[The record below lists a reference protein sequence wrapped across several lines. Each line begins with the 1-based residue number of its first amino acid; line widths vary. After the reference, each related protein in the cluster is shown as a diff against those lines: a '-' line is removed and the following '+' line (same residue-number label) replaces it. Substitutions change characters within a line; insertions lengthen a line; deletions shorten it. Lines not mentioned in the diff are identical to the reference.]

1 VTATA
6 SAIDAAAWGE
16 FRTTSDT
23 RPAFRTRI
31 TADGAGVTLPAEPGR
46 FHVYAAGTS
55 PASHR
60 LELIRLL
67 GGLEDVV
74 SVSHVDGLRD
84 ARGWAFR
91 EPTGPDPVNGFTLLR
106 EAYTATVPG
115 YAGKVRV
122 PVLWDRVAGRI
133 ASDDAV
139 AIGID
144 LATQFGATPSL
155 YPVQLAGEI
164 ERVSATVTSSFGD
177 RVATAAVQPEA
188 AAGVRQALRRLDRHL
203 ADHPYLV
210 GDVLTDAD
218 LRLWPALVRYDVGS
232 NAHRTLGP
240 ALSSHPQ
247 LWAYARRLYDRP
259 EFRATTDFGAF
270 AAPFSELGA
279 WTS

>member
-1 VTATA
+1 MTATA
-6 SAIDAAAWGE
+6 SAIDAAAHGE

-23 RPAFRTRI
+23 APAFRARI
-31 TADGAGVTLPAEPGR
+31 TADGAGATLPADPGR

-67 GGLEDVV
+67 AGLEDVV

-106 EAYTATVPG
+106 EAYTATLPG
-115 YAGKVRV
+115 YAGTVRV
-122 PVLWDRVAGRI
+122 PVLWDRVERRI

-144 LATQFGATPSL
+144 LATQFGSAASL

-164 ERVSATVTSSFGD
+164 ERVSAAVTSSFVD
-177 RVATAAVQPEA
+177 RVAA
-188 AAGVRQALRRLDRHL
+188 AAGRPDAAAAVRQTLRRLDRHL

-218 LRLWPALVRYDVGS
+218 LRLWVTLVRYDVGS
-232 NAHRTLGP
+232 NAHHTLGP
-240 ALSSHPQ
+240 ALSSHPH
-247 LWAYARRLYDRP
+247 LWAYARRLFDRS

-270 AAPFSELGA
+270 AAPFSEVAA